1 MKLQLS
7 KIVLSA
13 ISVTAVLGIAGCET
27 AAMLALNSTEQTS
40 LSVQGDKLYLMD
52 LLNSKTFG
60 QMQKTIAANPQVDT
74 LVFTAMPGSID
85 DDVTF
90 EMGRW
95 LRTKNLN
102 THLTAQSVIA
112 SGAVDLFLSGV
123 NRTMENGARLGVHS
137 WSDGSKDAAEYPKD
151 SQEHVLNRDYI
162 VDMEVPED
170 FYWFTIYEA
179 PATAIHWMSDSE
191 VLKYGLLTAPIITG
205 DTSNNIPFK
214 TFEKQRLDIL
224 NDR

>member
-13 ISVTAVLGIAGCET
+13 ISVTAVLGLASCET
-27 AAMLALNSTEQTS
+27 AAILVLNSTEKTT
-40 LSVQGDKLYLMD
+40 LSVQDDKLYVMN

-85 DDVTF
+85 DEVTF

-95 LRTKNLN
+95 LRAKKLN

-123 NRTMENGARLGVHS
+123 NRTMENGAKLGVHS
-137 WSDGSKDAAEYPKD
+137 WSDGFKEAAEFPQH
-151 SQEHVLNRDYI
+151 SPEHMLNRDYI
-162 VDMEVPED
+162 VDMGVPD
-170 FYWFTIYEA
+170 AFYWFTIYEA
-179 PATAIHWMSDSE
+179 PADAIHWMSQSE
-191 VLKYGLLTAPIITG
+191 ILKHGLITAPIISG
-205 DTSNNIPFK
+205 DTSSDIPFK
-214 TFEKQRLDIL
+214 DFEKQRLDIL
-224 NDR
+224 EN